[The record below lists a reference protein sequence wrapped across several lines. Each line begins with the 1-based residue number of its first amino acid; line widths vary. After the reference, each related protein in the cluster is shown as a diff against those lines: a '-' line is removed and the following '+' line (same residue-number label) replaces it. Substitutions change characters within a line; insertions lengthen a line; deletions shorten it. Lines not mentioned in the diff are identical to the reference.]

1 MRQAVN
7 PPPIPRRAVV
17 LRALT
22 AAGVLMS
29 ADIHL
34 VLYFADGYDTIP
46 VVGPMFLLNGF
57 AGIAIGI
64 ALLLWRHWLPLL
76 AAIGFGAATLLAFY
90 VSATIGFFGV
100 NETLGG
106 PQQVL
111 AQVSEWAAVL
121 AGGAAL
127 AIERGRELRRRLSR

>member
-1 MRQAVN
+1 MAADPSSG
-7 PPPIPRRAVV
+7 PPRAATV

-34 VLYFADGYDTIP
+34 VLFFEGYDTIP
-46 VVGPMFLLNGF
+46 VIGPLFLLNAV
-57 AGIAIGI
+57 AGLAIAL

-76 AAIGFGAATLLAFY
+76 GAIGFGAATLLSFY
-90 VSATIGFFGV
+90 LSTTVGLFGV

-106 PQQVL
+106 TQQVL
-111 AQVSEWAAVL
+111 AAVSEWVALVC
-121 AGGAAL
+121 GAAAL
-127 AIERGRELRRRLSR
+127 VIERRRKAG